1 MVMMM
6 DAGNDNDVHA
16 DGDDVDDDGC
26 FSFVFLPMTFPFI
39 ARSRKTLQLPLN
51 A

>member
-26 FSFVFLPMTFPFI
+26 FLFVFLPMTFPLYTGQGKLCN
-39 ARSRKTLQLPLN
+39 SD
-51 A
+51 